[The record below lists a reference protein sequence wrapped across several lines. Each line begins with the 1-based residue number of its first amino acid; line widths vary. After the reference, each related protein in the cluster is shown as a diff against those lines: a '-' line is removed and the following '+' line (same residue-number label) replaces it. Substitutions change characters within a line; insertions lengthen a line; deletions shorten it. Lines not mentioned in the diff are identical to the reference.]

1 MHVHSEDQETA
12 KIDTKKSSE
21 LIHTGAEHKTPQET
35 IATNDSSSSL
45 KGSKEKA
52 EAPYSSRSENGLPKP
67 ALEVEISAGLQVSSV
82 EQSSKTMEPNSTT
95 NPNLPVS
102 LVESFSETKIW
113 VSDVGSNCAVKP
125 DISIVKS
132 SHKNEQLLFCEKPN
146 GASEI
151 SLTSAECIENGEQ
164 ALSPVVTSIT
174 SSLSQESKG
183 TSELSSN
190 KSKTPTK
197 QLYSPHQSNQTSKSP
212 TSNKAKQ
219 AASNKSTKQKETSV
233 RSKKGTKANS
243 SNKVNKK
250 SSPILV
256 SKETTRQSVKG
267 CNRVKHSTLTEKSD
281 YQTLS
286 SAMVDE
292 PVGKPTL
299 SSMRSHNLKMPAPYT
314 EKSACNTTLCLSS
327 KDSSNAIQ
335 SCESTPR
342 ISQINKHKN
351 SGKSSPLGQ
360 DKKAHVYLQEKN
372 QDDNPQ
378 QHISPEKDSQSLQ
391 KVFHSPV
398 TNNDLKDLLCSLL
411 SEKSSIERS
420 PPVGS
425 LSSDHD
431 NLQVKV
437 IGDSELLS
445 VPEKEIPACTNE
457 QQDRSSQ
464 IIQLTTVQLYGDIKG
479 TEALT
484 CDNVIGFND
493 RIANAPE
500 CASGDVIKYISE
512 KREDKANSLTS
523 SQEHVAPSKICSN
536 THITSINSKIKGK
549 TLKKCEKLE
558 SQTET
563 LECISGKMA
572 AIDNNGVQHTVHSRK
587 EDTELQIPLIDP
599 ADCLSIQTKIETAGT
614 DNPHSFDDQDCIK
627 ETSYNV
633 TFHDQYQVN
642 SNDNGT
648 QCSKFLPSQSTAQY
662 ESKCARTGKAGT
674 ADGAVKPYAY
684 HDPLTG
690 VALNLSDEEFV
701 YEERDSD
708 VIVESS
714 SEDD

>member
-82 EQSSKTMEPNSTT
+82 EHCSKTMEPNSTT
-95 NPNLPVS
+95 NPNLPLS
-102 LVESFSETKIW
+102 LVESFSETKIL

-125 DISIVKS
+125 DASIVKS

-151 SLTSAECIENGEQ
+151 SLTSAECIENEEQ

-212 TSNKAKQ
+212 TSNKASKSPT
-219 AASNKSTKQKETSV
+219 AASNKSTKQKEASV
-233 RSKKGTKANS
+233 RSKKGKKANS
-243 SNKVNKK
+243 SNKVINKK

-281 YQTLS
+281 YQNLS

-299 SSMRSHNLKMPAPYT
+299 SSMRSHNVEMPAPYT

-327 KDSSNAIQ
+327 KDSSNAVQ

-398 TNNDLKDLLCSLL
+398 TNNDLKDLLCSFL

-425 LSSDHD
+425 LSSD

-437 IGDSELLS
+437 IGVSELPS
-445 VPEKEIPACTNE
+445 VPEKEIPVCSNE

-464 IIQLTTVQLYGDIKG
+464 IIQLPTNGDIKG
-479 TEALT
+479 TQALT
-484 CDNVIGFND
+484 CDNVIDFND
-493 RIANAPE
+493 RIANTTE
-500 CASGDVIKYISE
+500 CATGDVIKYISE

-523 SQEHVAPSKICSN
+523 SQEHMAPSN

-614 DNPHSFDDQDCIK
+614 DNPHSFDDQYCIE

-633 TFHDQYQVN
+633 TFDDQYQVN

-648 QCSKFLPSQSTAQY
+648 QCSKFLPIQSTAQY

-674 ADGAVKPYAY
+674 ADGAVKPYTY